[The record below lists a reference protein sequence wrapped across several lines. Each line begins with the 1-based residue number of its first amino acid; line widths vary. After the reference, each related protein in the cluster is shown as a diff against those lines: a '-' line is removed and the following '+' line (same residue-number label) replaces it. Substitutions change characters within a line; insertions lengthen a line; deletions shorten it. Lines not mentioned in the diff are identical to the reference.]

1 MPRHLRNR
9 LEETE
14 SFLRLFLLVV
24 PTRILYIEYDTNG
37 QPTFCAASSRVPQ
50 LLRSALWNTREPAI
64 LTSGTLVAAG
74 DFSHTEQRL
83 GLATYKPLRHFQV
96 DSPFD
101 YQKNC
106 LLYFPTRRAGNVPEN
121 LYLADQIS
129 LLTAACYGHAL
140 VLFTS
145 YRQMRHVYDALGGSL
160 AFPVFQAG
168 RGQNRCIQ
176 QFKESS
182 NGVLFAAG
190 ACWEG
195 IDFPGDMVSLL
206 IIAKL
211 PFPIPDPVSDYERQQ
226 YPNLRDYIQ
235 AEIIPEMQKKL
246 RQGFGRAI
254 RTESDSCV
262 VAILDERAGVGG
274 KYHNDDLIRK
284 NPFDFQLATV
294 IVNDSVTRKAITRK
308 QERAFLEFVK
318 NDKYYCK
325 YYEGIYILFK
335 TGLRISEFVGLTV
348 NDIDLQNRKLT
359 ISHQLQRTRK
369 MDYIIEN
376 PKTECGVRTIPLSDD
391 VYECFVK
398 IIHQRPKLEREP
410 NIGEYCGFL
419 YLDKNGK
426 PMVAMHW
433 EHFFKHIW
441 QKYNS
446 IYREQLPLITPHV
459 CRHTYCSNMAK
470 SGMNPKTLQYL
481 MGHSDIGVTLNTYT
495 HLGYEDAKDELQRL
509 VKAG

>member
-1 MPRHLRNR
+1 MSTKRRDNKNRILRNG
-9 LEETE
+9 E
-14 SFLRLFLLVV
+14 SQRKDGRYSFK
-24 PTRILYIEYDTNG
+24 YIDG
-37 QPTFCAASSRVPQ
+37 
-50 LLRSALWNTREPAI
+50 
-64 LTSGTLVAAG
+64 SGTARFVYSWKLEKNDKVPAG
-74 DFSHTEQRL
+74 KRDGLSLREKEKSIQRDINDMINPR
-83 GLATYKPLRHFQV
+83 GGEMTV
-96 DSPFD
+96 
-101 YQKNC
+101 
-106 LLYFPTRRAGNVPEN
+106 E
-121 LYLADQIS
+121 
-129 LLTAACYGHAL
+129 AL
-140 VLFTS
+140 VKKYLLQKTGV
-145 YRQMRHVYDALGGSL
+145 RHNTEANYNFVLNIIKNEEFGKRHIDQVKLSDAKCWLIKL
-160 AFPVFQAG
+160 QKDG
-168 RGQNRCIQ
+168 RGY
-176 QFKESS
+176 SS
-182 NGVLFAAG
+182 IHSIRGVVRPAFQMAV
-190 ACWEG
+190 
-195 IDFPGDMVSLL
+195 D
-206 IIAKL
+206 
-211 PFPIPDPVSDYERQQ
+211 
-226 YPNLRDYIQ
+226 
-235 AEIIPEMQKKL
+235 
-246 RQGFGRAI
+246 
-254 RTESDSCV
+254 
-262 VAILDERAGVGG
+262 
-274 KYHNDDLIRK
+274 DDLIRK

-294 IVNDSVTRKAITRK
+294 VVNDSVTRKAITRK

-376 PKTECGVRTIPLSDD
+376 PKTECGVRTISLSDD

-398 IIHQRPKLEREP
+398 IIRQRPKLEREP
-410 NIGEYCGFL
+410 NIGGYCGFL

>member
-1 MPRHLRNR
+1 MSTKRRDNKNRILRNG
-9 LEETE
+9 E
-14 SFLRLFLLVV
+14 SQRKDGRYSFK
-24 PTRILYIEYDTNG
+24 YIDG
-37 QPTFCAASSRVPQ
+37 
-50 LLRSALWNTREPAI
+50 
-64 LTSGTLVAAG
+64 SGTARFVYSWKLEKSDKVPSG
-74 DFSHTEQRL
+74 KRDGLSLREKEKSIQRDIDDMINPR
-83 GLATYKPLRHFQV
+83 GGEMTV
-96 DSPFD
+96 
-101 YQKNC
+101 
-106 LLYFPTRRAGNVPEN
+106 E
-121 LYLADQIS
+121 
-129 LLTAACYGHAL
+129 AL
-140 VLFTS
+140 VKKYLLQKTGV
-145 YRQMRHVYDALGGSL
+145 RHNTEANYNFVLNIIKNEEFGKRHIDQVKLSDAKCWLIKL
-160 AFPVFQAG
+160 QKDG
-168 RGQNRCIQ
+168 RGY
-176 QFKESS
+176 SS
-182 NGVLFAAG
+182 IHSIRGVVRPAFQMAV
-190 ACWEG
+190 
-195 IDFPGDMVSLL
+195 D
-206 IIAKL
+206 
-211 PFPIPDPVSDYERQQ
+211 
-226 YPNLRDYIQ
+226 
-235 AEIIPEMQKKL
+235 
-246 RQGFGRAI
+246 
-254 RTESDSCV
+254 
-262 VAILDERAGVGG
+262 
-274 KYHNDDLIRK
+274 DDLIRK

-410 NIGEYCGFL
+410 NIGGYCGFL

-481 MGHSDIGVTLNTYT
+481 MGHSDIGITLNTYT